1 MKNKFVLGCLGVL
14 GVFILITV
22 IAAVIW
28 NQRGEA
34 VSLETQIE
42 AQLKSNES
50 NYDAM
55 WKKFKEM
62 TQVTDLQA
70 EQFKDV
76 YADLISGRYEDSKLL
91 FKAVQE
97 QNPNLN
103 GEVYTKLQNEISAG
117 RTEFDRNQ
125 KKITDMIAEYNRLVQ
140 HRGILMAMLTER
152 KPLDTDKY
160 IVTSDKTQKAFDS
173 GKADTVDLKGDK

>member
-1 MKNKFVLGCLGVL
+1 M
-14 GVFILITV
+14 
-22 IAAVIW
+22 
-28 NQRGEA
+28 E
-34 VSLETQIE
+34 
-42 AQLKSNES
+42 
-50 NYDAM
+50 
-55 WKKFKEM
+55 KFKEM

-76 YADLISGRYEDSKLL
+76 YVDLISGRYEDSKLL

-140 HRGILMAMLTER
+140 HRGILMAMLTGEN
-152 KPLDTDKY
+152 P
-160 IVTSDKTQKAFDS
+160 
-173 GKADTVDLKGDK
+173 